1 MRFPQGFRHFGPPP
15 DARTV
20 RTPFP
25 FAGRHRPGADTVAGM
40 DESPPDPT
48 AALLARADG
57 PVTRRRIGRDLAA
70 LGLAEGDTVMFH
82 TRMSAIGYVA
92 GGPPAVIGALRD
104 VVGERG
110 TLVVSCGWHDA
121 LPYGFTG
128 WPQPWQD
135 AVRAEHPAYE
145 PESSEADHDHGRLP
159 EVLRRW
165 PGAVRSRHP
174 DVSLAALGAG
184 AAALMADHP
193 WDDPHGPGSPLAR
206 LVEVGGRVLML
217 GAPLETLTL
226 LHHAEAL
233 ADGPGKRFVEY
244 EQPLL
249 EGGRRVWRRF
259 RDIDSS
265 GGAFDYSAVTP
276 SGQDPF
282 ETIVRD
288 MLAAGI
294 GRRGT
299 VGAADSHLF
308 EAAEVVDFGLAWIR
322 EKVGGGR

>member
-1 MRFPQGFRHFGPPP
+1 M
-15 DARTV
+15 DA
-20 RTPFP
+20 
-25 FAGRHRPGADTVAGM
+25 ASSDQ
-40 DESPPDPT
+40 

-57 PVTRRRIGRDLAA
+57 PVTRGRLVRDLAA

-92 GGPPAVIGALRD
+92 GGTQALIGALTEA
-104 VVGERG
+104 VGERG
-110 TLVVSCGWHDA
+110 TLMVTCGWNDA
-121 LPYGFTG
+121 PPYGFTG

-135 AVRAEHPAYE
+135 AVRDGHPPYD
-145 PESSEADHDHGRLP
+145 PLLSEADHDNGRLP
-159 EVLRRW
+159 EALRRW

-174 DVSLAALGAG
+174 DVSFAALGA
-184 AAALMADHP
+184 AATVLTADHP

-206 LVEVGGRVLML
+206 LVALDGRVLML

-233 ADGPGKRFVEY
+233 ADAPGKRFVEY
-244 EQPLL
+244 EQPVL
-249 EGGRRVWRRF
+249 ERGRRVWRRF

-265 GGAFDYSAVTP
+265 GGAFDYSSVTP
-276 SGQDPF
+276 VGQDPF
-282 ETIVRD
+282 ETIAQD

-294 GRRGT
+294 GRRGK

-308 EAAEVVDFGLAWIR
+308 EAGEVVEFGLAWIG
-322 EKVGGGR
+322 EKLGGGAP

>member
-1 MRFPQGFRHFGPPP
+1 
-15 DARTV
+15 
-20 RTPFP
+20 
-25 FAGRHRPGADTVAGM
+25 M
-40 DESPPDPT
+40 DLS
-48 AALLARADG
+48 ALLARADG
-57 PVTRRRIGRDLAA
+57 PVTRSRLVDDLTA
-70 LGLAEGDTVMFH
+70 LGLGAGDVVMFH

-92 GGPPAVIGALRD
+92 GGPPTLISALRD

-110 TLVVSCGWHDA
+110 TLMVTCGWNDA
-121 LPYGFTG
+121 LPYGFAE
-128 WPQPWQD
+128 WPGPWQD
-135 AVRAEHPAYE
+135 AVRAEHPPYE
-145 PESSEADHDHGRLP
+145 PESSEADHDNGRLP
-159 EVLRRW
+159 EALRRW

-174 DVSLAALGAG
+174 DVSLAALGP
-184 AAALMADHP
+184 AATALTTGHP

-206 LVEVGGRVLML
+206 LVELGGRVLML

-233 ADGPGKRFVEY
+233 ADAPGKRFVEY
-244 EQPLL
+244 EQPVLAD
-249 EGGRRVWRRF
+249 GRRVWRRF

-276 SGQDPF
+276 GGQDPF

-294 GRRGT
+294 GRRGS

-308 EAAEVVDFGLAWIR
+308 EAGEVLEFGLTWIH
-322 EKVGGGR
+322 EKLGRAR